1 MTMKKLSCSLTLEP
15 TPCPSSERGRR
26 QLKKHTT
33 FLVCRNLT
41 VNAIFFRFLIGALKY
56 LNIPVLLHTT
66 MDTTGNPR

>member
-1 MTMKKLSCSLTLEP
+1 MKKLSCSLTVEP

-26 QLKKHTT
+26 QLKKHTN
-33 FLVCRNLT
+33 FLCVGFKQLMR
-41 VNAIFFRFLIGALKY
+41 FFSRFLIGALQY